1 LPSPCRVPALP
12 VKNLNGTGPVH
23 PALAGMTGILMC
35 AAGLPVCLT
44 RAPKPILH
52 PPPVSKSDIKPVPG
66 VNGICRKTKKKHLKK
81 SKEPP
86 VPRWRA
92 ESRGVTSPSHPST
105 RARQDC
111 TICMERLVTSS
122 GYEGVLSHRGI
133 KPELVGKLG
142 KCGHMYHL
150 LCLLAMYNN
159 GNKDGSL
166 QCPTCKAIYG
176 EKTGTQPPGKMEFHL
191 IPHSL
196 PGYTDSKTIRIVYD
210 IPTGIQGPEHPNPGK
225 KFTARGFPR
234 HCYLPDNE
242 KGRKVSVPHGTGWG
256 GMGWDGMGWD
266 GMGWKCN
273 PVVWNE
279 IHHKTEFGSNLTGHG
294 YPDPNYLDNVLAEL
308 LAQGVSEATL

>member
-1 LPSPCRVPALP
+1 PLLLPSLCRVPALP
-12 VKNLNGTGPVH
+12 VKNLNGNPCH
-23 PALAGMTGILMC
+23 PALAGMMGILMC

-52 PPPVSKSDIKPVPG
+52 PPPVSKRVAGRWGHCGQALMASPPLPAAG
-66 VNGICRKTKKKHLKK
+66 KTPEDVVRRYIQKVKN
-81 SKEPP
+81 PP
-86 VPRWRA
+86 D
-92 ESRGVTSPSHPST
+92 E
-105 RARQDC
+105 DC
-111 TICMERLVTSS
+111 TICMERLVASS
-122 GYEGVLSHRGI
+122 GYEGVLSQRGI

-159 GNKDGSL
+159 GN
-166 QCPTCKAIYG
+166 KAIYG

-242 KGRKVSVPHGTGWG
+242 KGRKV
-256 GMGWDGMGWD
+256 
-266 GMGWKCN
+266 
-273 PVVWNE
+273 
-279 IHHKTEFGSNLTGHG
+279 
-294 YPDPNYLDNVLAEL
+294 
-308 LAQGVSEATL
+308 